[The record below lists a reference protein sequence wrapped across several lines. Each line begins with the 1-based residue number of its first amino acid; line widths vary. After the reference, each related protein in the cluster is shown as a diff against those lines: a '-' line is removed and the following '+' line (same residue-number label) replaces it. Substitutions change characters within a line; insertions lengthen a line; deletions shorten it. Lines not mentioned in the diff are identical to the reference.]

1 MRRSRTPLPG
11 HTAPAGLAWTSAMPR
26 ASAIRRSSGSKGH
39 RGSPRGGRWRG
50 PRRVEHPREPE
61 RRLRRHARAVRP
73 SPTRCPPTSARRRSP
88 WVHRAPAEP
97 SASKLR
103 RSSRPCRVVAVVGKA
118 SLGISLFRAR
128 LLFRDEFRMS
138 APPTERA
145 GVLWGKRRS
154 GEGTRCVR
162 TSILA
167 RTIRFRACGD
177 ALGEVRGAPASL
189 RRSRCW
195 CEKPKVESCWSVKTH
210 GRVRFHF
217 LRMSI

>member
-11 HTAPAGLAWTSAMPR
+11 RMASVGLAWTSTMPR
-26 ASAIRRSSGSKGH
+26 ASSIRRSSGSKGH

-61 RRLRRHARAVRP
+61 RRMRRHARAVRP

-138 APPTERA
+138 APPP
-145 GVLWGKRRS
+145 S
-154 GEGTRCVR
+154 
-162 TSILA
+162 
-167 RTIRFRACGD
+167 
-177 ALGEVRGAPASL
+177 APASFGESSGVG
-189 RRSRCW
+189 RVRGVYARVYSRARYVSGRVGTLSVKCGGRPRPVGDLDVGAKSRKCW
-195 CEKPKVESCWSVKTH
+195 ERKNRKTH

-217 LRMSI
+217 FCV

>member
-11 HTAPAGLAWTSAMPR
+11 RVASVGLAWTSTMPR

-61 RRLRRHARAVRP
+61 RRMRLHARAVRP

-103 RSSRPCRVVAVVGKA
+103 RSSRPCRVVAVVERRASGYPFSGRVSSSEMSFGCPRHHRARRRPLGKA
-118 SLGISLFRAR
+118 AEWGGYAVCTHEYTRAHDT
-128 LLFRDEFRMS
+128 F
-138 APPTERA
+138 P
-145 GVLWGKRRS
+145 GVWG
-154 GEGTRCVR
+154 
-162 TSILA
+162 
-167 RTIRFRACGD
+167 
-177 ALGEVRGAPASL
+177 
-189 RRSRCW
+189 RSR
-195 CEKPKVESCWSVKTH
+195 
-210 GRVRFHF
+210 
-217 LRMSI
+217 